1 MNMYYCTCGVCSAI
15 APTQTVPDAQAPE
28 PIEVEA
34 RRIVSGDRPG
44 QYGTAEDNFTRIG
57 RKWGATLGVPDI
69 PPETV
74 ALMMVD
80 VKTCREAWLHKRDN
94 VTDMIGYAICLARI
108 QGCE

>member
-1 MNMYYCTCGVCSAI
+1 MS
-15 APTQTVPDAQAPE
+15 E

-57 RKWGATLGVPDI
+57 RKWGATLGLPDI

-80 VKTCREAWLHKRDN
+80 VKTCREAWRPKRDN
-94 VTDMIGYAICLARI
+94 RVDAIGYLLCEDRVLA
-108 QGCE
+108 GKGEEE